1 MRVER
6 HPHLHEECCATSEN
20 VRAERHS
27 YLHEDYPATSENV
40 RAHHSQYL
48 HEDYVYITKQKIL
61 FIMINSKR
69 K

>member
-6 HPHLHEECCATSEN
+6 HPH
-20 VRAERHS
+20 
-27 YLHEDYPATSENV
+27 LHEDYPATSENV

-61 FIMINSKR
+61 FIMINERIS
-69 K
+69 